1 MWIEEEGANATEAG
15 AAARR
20 GGRHASIF
28 DSWRRSGFARVMRL
42 QPTGHPLHTR
52 LQTIDVRRD
61 GAGQVIATA
70 SHLDLRKRGFV
81 PVGADLQN
89 SGIIH
94 QMGIRAEIDARQRVL
109 IRAEATMPVVA
120 FEPSELTR
128 GESCRDVSGELPG
141 LAGASLA
148 EGTPQAPGL
157 AKVAGAT
164 MGGVRGC
171 SHVLSLGQHLGA
183 ALTNALEVAD
193 AAGIDWSS
201 GTVRRLFHRSLV
213 FDGSEP
219 EDGTIDIAVQ
229 LSDIHFAAAAAVCNP
244 MERFAEQHEIR
255 LAARV
260 DLSRMSLVQLEV
272 AERRRDRAAV
282 GAASLVQA
290 SSATSPPVSAAASAW
305 LRRDDA
311 VAELC
316 GVRFLG
322 GFAGE
327 VMRRFATPGRDRPLV
342 DTLLALAPAFLQVCA
357 CFSETWPGRVSAA
370 DTEVGVGAVPDSCY
384 MWRRDGALHG
394 RKKRTDPNATL

>member
-1 MWIEEEGANATEAG
+1 
-15 AAARR
+15 
-20 GGRHASIF
+20 
-28 DSWRRSGFARVMRL
+28 MRL

-52 LQTIDVRRD
+52 LQTIDVRRTGD
-61 GAGQVIATA
+61 GQVIAVA

-94 QMGIRAEIDARQRVL
+94 QMGVRAEVDPRERVV

-128 GESCRDVSGELPG
+128 GESCRDVAGELPG

-148 EGTPQAPGL
+148 AETPRRPGL
-157 AKVAGAT
+157 ARMAGVA

-171 SHVLSLGQHLGA
+171 SHVLNLSQHLGA
-183 ALTNALEVAD
+183 ALTNAFDVAA

-201 GTVRRLFHRSLV
+201 GAARRLFHRSLV

-229 LSDIHFAAAAAVCNP
+229 LSDLHFAAAPAVCNP
-244 MERFAEQHEIR
+244 MDLFAEQQELR

-260 DLSRMSLVQLEV
+260 DLSRMSLVQLEI
-272 AERRRDRAAV
+272 AERCRGRDAIDSASPATAS
-282 GAASLVQA
+282 GAES
-290 SSATSPPVSAAASAW
+290 ASAW
-305 LRRDDA
+305 LRRDDR
-311 VAELC
+311 VAGLC

-327 VMRRFATPGRDRPLV
+327 VLRRFPTPGRDRPMV
-342 DTLLALAPAFLQVCA
+342 DALLALAPAFLQVCA
-357 CFSETWPGRVSAA
+357 CFSETWPGRVSVA
-370 DTEVGVGAVPDSCY
+370 DTCVGVGAVPDSCY

-394 RKKRTDPNATL
+394 RKKPTDPNATL